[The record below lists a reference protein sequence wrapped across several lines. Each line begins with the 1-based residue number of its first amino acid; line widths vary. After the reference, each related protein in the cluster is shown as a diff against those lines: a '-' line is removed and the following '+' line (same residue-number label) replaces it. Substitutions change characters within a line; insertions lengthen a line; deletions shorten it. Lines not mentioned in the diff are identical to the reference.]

1 MSTALDER
9 IGTREVL
16 SPTDAG
22 DHDLFS
28 HYVKKDAILDSA
40 MTGAPIIAICGKVW
54 TPGRDPEKFPV
65 CAECKEIYET
75 MKDE

>member
-1 MSTALDER
+1 MSTALDEQ

-28 HYVKKDAILDSA
+28 HYVKKDEILKSA
-40 MTGAPIIAICGKVW
+40 MSGNPIIAICGKVW
-54 TPGRDPEKFPV
+54 TPGRDPQKFPI
-65 CAECKEIYET
+65 CAECKEIYE
-75 MKDE
+75 MMQE